1 MELEI
6 DELKT
11 LTFSKKVD
19 LPKGINKLEL
29 NELVFN
35 KSPMF
40 VCSPN
45 KDSFKLSPL
54 LVEKFQ
60 INMEKCLK
68 NLLYIQ
74 NNIKKIEAKVQSM
87 YKNEGERGPSNDVD
101 QSLYDGFISNSDRTK
116 CNQIQTLSVAEI
128 EHFKPNFEDKKLTK
142 LFLNF
147 KARNYP
153 QLLNELEQEQRR
165 QRELAEAQRQQESRD
180 RERQRQ
186 IEAANAAA
194 AELASSEFE
203 MVQSGMAIIQQ
214 AVQSVW
220 SRPPSARNG
229 MRAILQ
235 IRMLPTGELIDA
247 VITESSGDP
256 AFDRSAENAVYSAA
270 PFRELQALPSNV
282 FNENFRSLSLIFQP
296 EDLLN

>member
-1 MELEI
+1 MK
-6 DELKT
+6 D
-11 LTFSKKVD
+11 TFNNVVIYNGYPLSVVVAVTFHSVILALLLYLQSGKS
-19 LPKGINKLEL
+19 PETLEL
-29 NELVFN
+29 VQPNVVKALLIQENPQVANERKRLEQQQQQKRTRDREVAQQAAEAERQRQEHE
-35 KSPMF
+35 
-40 VCSPN
+40 
-45 KDSFKLSPL
+45 DS
-54 LVEKFQ
+54 
-60 INMEKCLK
+60 
-68 NLLYIQ
+68 
-74 NNIKKIEAKVQSM
+74 
-87 YKNEGERGPSNDVD
+87 R
-101 QSLYDGFISNSDRTK
+101 
-116 CNQIQTLSVAEI
+116 AE
-128 EHFKPNFEDKKLTK
+128 EQR
-142 LFLNF
+142 
-147 KARNYP
+147 KARELASLR
-153 QLLNELEQEQRR
+153 QLQEQERLDADQLVREREEQNELEQEQRR
-165 QRELAEAQRQQESRD
+165 QLELAEAQRQQESRD

-186 IEAANAAA
+186 EEAANAAA

-256 AFDRSAENAVYSAA
+256 AFDRSAENAVYSSA

>member
-1 MELEI
+1 MK
-6 DELKT
+6 D
-11 LTFSKKVD
+11 TFNNVVIYNGYPLSVVVAVTFHSVILALLLYLQSTKS
-19 LPKGINKLEL
+19 PEALEL
-29 NELVFN
+29 VQPTVVKALLIQENPQVANERKRLERQQQQRRTREREVA
-35 KSPMF
+35 
-40 VCSPN
+40 
-45 KDSFKLSPL
+45 
-54 LVEKFQ
+54 Q
-60 INMEKCLK
+60 
-68 NLLYIQ
+68 Q
-74 NNIKKIEAKVQSM
+74 AAEA
-87 YKNEGERGPSNDVD
+87 ERQRQEQADA
-101 QSLYDGFISNSDRTK
+101 R
-116 CNQIQTLSVAEI
+116 AE
-128 EHFKPNFEDKKLTK
+128 EQR
-142 LFLNF
+142 
-147 KARNYP
+147 KARELASLRQRQEQEKLNAD
-153 QLLNELEQEQRR
+153 QLVREREEQNELEQEQRR

-203 MVQSGMAIIQQ
+203 MVQSGMAIIQE

>member
-1 MELEI
+1 MK
-6 DELKT
+6 D
-11 LTFSKKVD
+11 TFNNVVIYNGYPLSVVVAITFHSVILALLLYLQSGKS
-19 LPKGINKLEL
+19 PEALEL
-29 NELVFN
+29 VQPTVVKALLIQENPQVANERKRLERQQQQQRTREREVAQQAAEAERQRQEQA
-35 KSPMF
+35 
-40 VCSPN
+40 
-45 KDSFKLSPL
+45 DS
-54 LVEKFQ
+54 
-60 INMEKCLK
+60 
-68 NLLYIQ
+68 
-74 NNIKKIEAKVQSM
+74 
-87 YKNEGERGPSNDVD
+87 R
-101 QSLYDGFISNSDRTK
+101 
-116 CNQIQTLSVAEI
+116 AE
-128 EHFKPNFEDKKLTK
+128 EQR
-142 LFLNF
+142 
-147 KARNYP
+147 KARELASLR
-153 QLLNELEQEQRR
+153 QLQEQERLDADQLVREREEQNELEQEQRR
-165 QRELAEAQRQQESRD
+165 QLELAEAQRQQESRD

-186 IEAANAAA
+186 EEAANAA

-270 PFRELQALPSNV
+270 PFRELQVLPSNV

>member
-1 MELEI
+1 MK
-6 DELKT
+6 D
-11 LTFSKKVD
+11 TFNNVVIYNGYPLSVVVAVTFHSVILALLLYLQSGKS
-19 LPKGINKLEL
+19 PEALEL
-29 NELVFN
+29 VQPTVVKALLIQENPQVANERKRLERQQQQQRTREREVAQQAAEAERQRQEQA
-35 KSPMF
+35 
-40 VCSPN
+40 
-45 KDSFKLSPL
+45 DS
-54 LVEKFQ
+54 
-60 INMEKCLK
+60 
-68 NLLYIQ
+68 
-74 NNIKKIEAKVQSM
+74 
-87 YKNEGERGPSNDVD
+87 R
-101 QSLYDGFISNSDRTK
+101 
-116 CNQIQTLSVAEI
+116 AE
-128 EHFKPNFEDKKLTK
+128 EQR
-142 LFLNF
+142 
-147 KARNYP
+147 KARELASLRQRQEQERLDAD
-153 QLLNELEQEQRR
+153 QLVREREEQNELEQEQRR
-165 QRELAEAQRQQESRD
+165 QLELAEAQRQQESRD

-186 IEAANAAA
+186 EEAANAAA
-194 AELASSEFE
+194 AELANSEFE

>member
-1 MELEI
+1 MK
-6 DELKT
+6 D
-11 LTFSKKVD
+11 TFNNVVIYNGYPLSVVVAVTFHSVILALLLYLQSGKS
-19 LPKGINKLEL
+19 PEALEL
-29 NELVFN
+29 VQPTVVKALLIQENPQVSNERKRLERQQQQQRTREREVA
-35 KSPMF
+35 
-40 VCSPN
+40 
-45 KDSFKLSPL
+45 
-54 LVEKFQ
+54 Q
-60 INMEKCLK
+60 
-68 NLLYIQ
+68 Q
-74 NNIKKIEAKVQSM
+74 AAEA
-87 YKNEGERGPSNDVD
+87 ER
-101 QSLYDGFISNSDRTK
+101 QR
-116 CNQIQTLSVAEI
+116 QEQAESRA
-128 EHFKPNFEDKKLTK
+128 EEQR
-142 LFLNF
+142 
-147 KARNYP
+147 KARELASLRQRQQQERLDAD
-153 QLLNELEQEQRR
+153 QLVREREEQNELEQEQRR
-165 QRELAEAQRQQESRD
+165 QLELAEAQRQQESQD

-186 IEAANAAA
+186 EEAENAAA

-256 AFDRSAENAVYSAA
+256 AFDRSAENAIYSAA

>member
-1 MELEI
+1 MK
-6 DELKT
+6 D
-11 LTFSKKVD
+11 TFNNVVIYNGYPLSVVVAVTFHSVILALLLYLQSGKS
-19 LPKGINKLEL
+19 PEALEL
-29 NELVFN
+29 VQPTVVKALLIQENPQVANERKRLERQQQQQSTREREVAQQAAEAERQRQ
-35 KSPMF
+35 KQA
-40 VCSPN
+40 
-45 KDSFKLSPL
+45 DSR
-54 LVEKFQ
+54 VEEQ
-60 INMEKCLK
+60 
-68 NLLYIQ
+68 
-74 NNIKKIEAKVQSM
+74 
-87 YKNEGERGPSNDVD
+87 R
-101 QSLYDGFISNSDRTK
+101 
-116 CNQIQTLSVAEI
+116 
-128 EHFKPNFEDKKLTK
+128 
-142 LFLNF
+142 
-147 KARNYP
+147 KARELASLRQRQEQERLDAD
-153 QLLNELEQEQRR
+153 QLVREREEQNELEQEQRR
-165 QRELAEAQRQQESRD
+165 QLELAEAQRQQESRD
-180 RERQRQ
+180 REKQRQ
-186 IEAANAAA
+186 KEATNAAA

>member
-1 MELEI
+1 MKDTFNNVVIYNGYPLSVVVAVTFHSVILALLLYLQSTKSPETLELVQPTVVKALLIQENPQVANERKRLERQQQQRRTRELE
-6 DELKT
+6 
-11 LTFSKKVD
+11 VA
-19 LPKGINKLEL
+19 
-29 NELVFN
+29 
-35 KSPMF
+35 
-40 VCSPN
+40 
-45 KDSFKLSPL
+45 
-54 LVEKFQ
+54 Q
-60 INMEKCLK
+60 
-68 NLLYIQ
+68 Q
-74 NNIKKIEAKVQSM
+74 AAEA
-87 YKNEGERGPSNDVD
+87 ERQRQEQADA
-101 QSLYDGFISNSDRTK
+101 R
-116 CNQIQTLSVAEI
+116 AE
-128 EHFKPNFEDKKLTK
+128 EQR
-142 LFLNF
+142 
-147 KARNYP
+147 KARELASLRQRQEQEKLNAD
-153 QLLNELEQEQRR
+153 QLVREREEQNELEQEQRR

>member
-1 MELEI
+1 MK
-6 DELKT
+6 D
-11 LTFSKKVD
+11 TFNNVVIYNGYPLSVVVAVTFHSVILALLLYLQSTKS
-19 LPKGINKLEL
+19 PEALEL
-29 NELVFN
+29 VQPTVVKALLIQENPQVANERKRLERQQQRRTREREVA
-35 KSPMF
+35 
-40 VCSPN
+40 
-45 KDSFKLSPL
+45 
-54 LVEKFQ
+54 Q
-60 INMEKCLK
+60 
-68 NLLYIQ
+68 Q
-74 NNIKKIEAKVQSM
+74 AAEA
-87 YKNEGERGPSNDVD
+87 ERQRQEQADA
-101 QSLYDGFISNSDRTK
+101 R
-116 CNQIQTLSVAEI
+116 AE
-128 EHFKPNFEDKKLTK
+128 EQR
-142 LFLNF
+142 
-147 KARNYP
+147 KARELASLRQRQEQERLNAD
-153 QLLNELEQEQRR
+153 QLVREREEQNELEQEQRR